1 LSTHWENLGG
11 LLAADTRVADIL
23 DKTREN
29 AYPSWTALHK
39 DYTRL
44 SDIYGAD
51 RFNYA
56 WHILGLLYPDLQNP
70 DLQKPDADLL
80 DSGLGTSTATDCGQS
95 GQNALAAA
103 LQDLAALSE
112 KVERE
117 LFKSRTKDWDNPFRK
132 ATFRNEK
139 EMVAVLGRPENSGN
153 LQAIAAELSEL
164 RARVAQ
170 LCPAQLCPAAT

>member
-1 LSTHWENLGG
+1 LPGLSCHFIHTLGNLGG

-23 DKTREN
+23 NTTREN

-39 DYTRL
+39 DYSRL
-44 SDIYGAD
+44 SEIYGTD

-56 WHILGLLYPDLQNP
+56 WLILGLLYPDLQN
-70 DLQKPDADLL
+70 ADPRLL
-80 DSGLGTSTATDCGQS
+80 DSSFDTSTAATSCGQS

-103 LQDLAALSE
+103 LQDLAALTE

-132 ATFRNEK
+132 TTFRNEK

-164 RARVAQ
+164 RARI
-170 LCPAQLCPAAT
+170 AQLCPAAT